1 MGRSRPGGSGR
12 CSASCRPTRAT
23 PSHWTGRYFL
33 GVEGAGAHPYRLLR
47 DAMKQSGQVGVAR
60 MALRGPERLV
70 VLREQPPARN
80 ISAHAEMGA
89 RYSPTST
96 PPRTKPGAWRMLPAR
111 WGSPTATSR
120 KCTAAESSPRSH
132 VPGST
137 STPT

>member
-1 MGRSRPGGSGR
+1 M
-12 CSASCRPTRAT
+12 
-23 PSHWTGRYFL
+23 

-60 MALRGPERLV
+60 VALRGPERLV
-70 VLREQPPARN
+70 VLREQPQARN

-111 WGSPTATSR
+111 WGSRVRRGTTLDRREEFLCRVLRICRSTRVVTAFLLRVIEAGEPEYNSAR
-120 KCTAAESSPRSH
+120 A
-132 VPGST
+132 
-137 STPT
+137 